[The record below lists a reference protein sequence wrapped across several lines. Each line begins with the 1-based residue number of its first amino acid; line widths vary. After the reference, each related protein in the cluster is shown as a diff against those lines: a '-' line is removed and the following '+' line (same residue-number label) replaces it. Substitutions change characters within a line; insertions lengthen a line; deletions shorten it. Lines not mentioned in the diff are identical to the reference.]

1 MSLCSSV
8 TRVVFFSHMIFGVVV
23 GWRPWSCAPPLVL
36 CDHLIVVWFVVV
48 VVRRVHGSCM
58 LCVVTSNVL
67 IIFNSPT
74 LTRILRI
81 FEINSNS
88 FDSNRRQYWPHSHLI
103 HLIRITAK
111 IGHIHIEFTF
121 TFNPSSPPTRTRAK
135 YVSHQ
140 PDRRAARRHEGA
152 VRLFCVRLYR
162 GVRRIFGRGVDPCRC
177 RCVLL

>member
-1 MSLCSSV
+1 MSYCGAVCCES
-8 TRVVFFSHMIFGVVV
+8 
-23 GWRPWSCAPPLVL
+23 
-36 CDHLIVVWFVVV
+36 D
-48 VVRRVHGSCM
+48 
-58 LCVVTSNVL
+58 VL

-88 FDSNRRQYWPHSHLI
+88 FDSNRRQYWPRSHLI

-121 TFNPSSPPTRTRAK
+121 TFNPSSPPKNYITRTRAK

-152 VRLFCVRLYR
+152 VWLLCVRLEKML
-162 GVRRIFGRGVDPCRC
+162 VDQGMLERPCRC
-177 RCVLL
+177 RCVPH

>member
-1 MSLCSSV
+1 MSYCGAVCCES
-8 TRVVFFSHMIFGVVV
+8 
-23 GWRPWSCAPPLVL
+23 
-36 CDHLIVVWFVVV
+36 D
-48 VVRRVHGSCM
+48 
-58 LCVVTSNVL
+58 VL
-67 IIFNSPT
+67 IIFNSPA
-74 LTRILRI
+74 LTRILRV

-152 VRLFCVRLYR
+152 VWLLCVRLYR
-162 GVRRIFGRGVDPCRC
+162 GKAYTFCVPCRC
-177 RCVLL
+177 RCVPHCIYPVERWRFSPPTTGSRGALVQMCTALSRANGDV